1 MSIETAHGIL
11 GRSKSGRMS
20 HAWQSKD
27 LFTKGSSVLEVNVG
41 LICACSLAFPAFI
54 DRYKGPLATRLRSY
68 MSFMRTTTSSH
79 TPKNAE
85 RSGPCIQAPA
95 SATYKKGLV
104 LNESYSKLSG
114 DSGGYPMSDFTSS
127 EAVDSSQH
135 MTRRADIEYK
145 GGDQLVYPEEAYSPR
160 QGV

>member
-1 MSIETAHGIL
+1 MHVL
-11 GRSKSGRMS
+11 FGRSKSGRMS
-20 HAWQSKD
+20 RAWQSKD

-54 DRYKGPLATRLRSY
+54 DRYKGPLASRLRSY
-68 MSFMRTTTSSH
+68 MSLIRTTTSSQ

-85 RSGPCIQAPA
+85 LSGPCIQAPA

-104 LNESYSKLSG
+104 FNESYSKLSG
-114 DSGGYPMSDFTSS
+114 DSGGYQMSDFPSS
-127 EAVDSSQH
+127 DAVDSSQH

-145 GGDQLVYPEEAYSPR
+145 EGDQLGYPEETYRPR
-160 QGV
+160 QSV